1 MVWNAIRDAL
11 LLAVLAPFGF
21 CLFAIFA
28 ARRFFD
34 SSSSLATRHSFTL
47 NASEAGEGPLATGL
61 PPVSI
66 LRPIHGLDRETHENF
81 ASFCRQE
88 YPEFEMLCCVSD
100 ESDPAVPVIE
110 KLIADFPQRKIRL
123 LIGSEPLGVSD
134 KVNKLCRMAKEAR
147 HDVLVVCD
155 SDVRVEPG
163 FLQAIAAPFAD
174 SAADAG
180 IPSQQV
186 VRGSLGGRSFSSDF
200 KPPTTDGA
208 LAPEVPG
215 SYSEMENVGGVTCL
229 YRGLTDGSLAADL
242 EAIGNSTDFAAG
254 VLVARVLSGVN
265 FMLGA
270 VMATTKARLAEIGGF
285 EALVNHFSD
294 DYELGNRIA
303 RAGHRIELSRHPVS
317 IVYPQENFAGA
328 FRQQTRWYASI
339 KHSRPWGH
347 IGLIF
352 SQALPW
358 TVLAAIIAPDA
369 WMSFAYVAAYLVLR
383 TWSAWAVGVAGMRD
397 DLIRRKLWLLPLR
410 DTFAFASWITSFLPR
425 RINWRGQ
432 QFYVRNRQLVR
443 VSTRDANPR

>member
-1 MVWNAIRDAL
+1 MAWIVIRGAL
-11 LLAVLAPFGF
+11 LVVALAPFGF

-34 SSSSLATRHSFTL
+34 SSASVPTSHSFTL
-47 NASEAGEGPLATGL
+47 NAREGDEACLPDRQGPLATSL

-66 LRPIHGLDRETHENF
+66 LRPIYGLDREAYENF

-88 YPEFEMLCCVSD
+88 YPEFEMLFCVSAGT
-100 ESDPAVPVIE
+100 DPAVPVIQ
-110 KLIADFPQRKIRL
+110 KLIADFPQRQIRL

-134 KVNKLCRMAKEAR
+134 KINKLCRMASEAR

-163 FLQAIAAPFAD
+163 FLRAVAVPFAD
-174 SAADAG
+174 PA
-180 IPSQQV
+180 
-186 VRGSLGGRSFSSDF
+186 
-200 KPPTTDGA
+200 
-208 LAPEVPG
+208 
-215 SYSEMENVGGVTCL
+215 VGGVTCL
-229 YRGLTDGSLAADL
+229 YRGLTEGSLAAGL

-254 VLVARVLSGVN
+254 VLVARALSGVN

-270 VMATTKARLAEIGGF
+270 VMATTKARLAGIGGF
-285 EALVNHFSD
+285 EALVNHFAD

-303 RAGHRIELSRHPVS
+303 RAGHRIELSRFPVS
-317 IVYPQENFAGA
+317 IVYPRENFAGA

-358 TVLAAIIAPDA
+358 TILAAVIAPRA
-369 WMSFAYVAAYLVLR
+369 WMSLAYVGAYLVLR
-383 TWSAWAVGVAGMRD
+383 PWTAWAVGVEGMRD
-397 DLIRRKLWLLPLR
+397 DLVRHKFWLLPLR
-410 DTFAFASWITSFLPR
+410 DAFAFASWIASFLPR

-432 QFYVRNRQLVR
+432 QFYVRNRQLIR
-443 VSTRDANPR
+443 VPSREVPPR